1 MGQLPLCNFLV
12 SAYVY
17 SIDSAIEANIGLLSF
32 PSSPSMNATAAQQL
46 GGAFNVSAATYNA
59 PNSILFASQPPDSQ
73 LDVVAVTTN
82 SPSVVTL
89 HPAYEGSFR
98 VMTTLLQ
105 PRVEIT
111 HTPEDPKGEGRVRD
125 VVFNK
130 LKGKEIVGRVWW
142 EDDEESEEDTERQL
156 RVYSEDSEKRK
167 GVVWEVEH
175 PIEMHTSRKAKGS
188 VQLVSSIMPAVLRL

>member
-1 MGQLPLCNFLV
+1 MGQLPLCNFLI
-12 SAYVY
+12 STYVH
-17 SIDSAIEANIGLLSF
+17 SIDSAIEANIALFSS
-32 PSSPSMNATAAQQL
+32 PSSPSLNATAAQQV
-46 GGAFNVSAATYNA
+46 GGAYNVSAATYNA

-73 LDVVAVTTN
+73 LDVIAVTTN
-82 SPSVVTL
+82 SPTVVTS

-98 VMTTLLQ
+98 VMTLQ

-167 GVVWEVEH
+167 GVVWELEH